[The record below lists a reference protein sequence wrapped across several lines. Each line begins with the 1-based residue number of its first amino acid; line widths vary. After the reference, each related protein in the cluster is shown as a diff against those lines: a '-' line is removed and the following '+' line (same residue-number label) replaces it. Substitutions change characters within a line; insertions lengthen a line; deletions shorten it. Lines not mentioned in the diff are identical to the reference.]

1 MWWQLPTLLSLDAP
15 LVALVWQMLLARA
28 TPAALPWQA
37 PVLLF
42 ASVWL
47 VYVIDRCLDAR
58 KLSLRTAITPRHR
71 FYVRHARWFSRLAMA
86 VFVGCVV
93 VSVTL
98 EPRLLLIGSAVAL
111 LTGLYLT
118 LVHIGKVVG
127 KVAKRIPKELQIALV
142 FSLGVHVALSPWGMT
157 QLLSGSLFA
166 LLCFLNCAFIAFWER
181 AADTQQ
187 GQHSLARSHP
197 TLRPLLHVLAL
208 VLIGVSGISGLI
220 LPDMLA
226 MGACLALSGAL
237 LLLLE
242 QRRYH
247 LPTRLLRVLADAVL
261 LTPCLFLFW

>member
-15 LVALVWQMLLARA
+15 IVALTWQMLLARA

-47 VYVIDRCLDAR
+47 VYVLDRCLDAR
-58 KLSLRTAITPRHR
+58 KLTLRRAATPRHR
-71 FYVRHARWFSRLAMA
+71 FYVRHAHWFGWLVVA
-86 VFVGCVV
+86 VFAGCVG
-93 VSVTL
+93 VSMTL

-111 LTGLYLT
+111 LTGLYLAFI
-118 LVHIGKVVG
+118 HFAN
-127 KVAKRIPKELQIALV
+127 VARHIPKELQIALV
-142 FSLGVHVALSPWGMT
+142 FSLGVHVALSPWSMT
-157 QLLSGSLFA
+157 QLVSGSLFA

-187 GQHSLARSHP
+187 AQRSLARSHP
-197 TLRPLLHVLAL
+197 RSRPILHALTLAL
-208 VLIGVSGISGLI
+208 IGTSGISGLL

-226 MGACLALSGAL
+226 IWVCLAVSSGL

-242 QRRYH
+242 HRH
-247 LPTRLLRVLADAVL
+247 HVLPTRLLRVLADAVL

>member
-15 LVALVWQMLLARA
+15 LVALTWQILLARA

-47 VYVIDRCLDAR
+47 VYVLDRCLDAR
-58 KLSLRTAITPRHR
+58 QLTLRRAATPRHR
-71 FYVRHARWFSRLAMA
+71 FYVRYARWFSWLAGG
-86 VFVGCVV
+86 VFAGCVG

-98 EPRLLLIGSAVAL
+98 EPRLLLVGSTTAL
-111 LTGLYLT
+111 LTGLYLAFI
-118 LVHIGKVVG
+118 HFA
-127 KVAKRIPKELQIALV
+127 KVAQHIPKELQIALV
-142 FSLGVHVALSPWGMT
+142 FSLGVHVALSPWSIS
-157 QLLSGSLFA
+157 QLVSGGLFA

-187 GQHSLARSHP
+187 AQRSLARTHP
-197 TLRPLLHVLAL
+197 SVRPLLHALAL
-208 VLIGVSGISGLI
+208 ALIGISGISALL

-226 MGACLALSGAL
+226 VWVCLGLSGAL

-242 QRRYH
+242 QRRH
-247 LPTRLLRVLADAVL
+247 QLSTRLLRVLADAVL

>member
-15 LVALVWQMLLARA
+15 VVALVWQMLLARA
-28 TPAALPWQA
+28 TPTPLPWQA

-47 VYVIDRCLDAR
+47 VYVLDRCLDAR
-58 KLSLRTAITPRHR
+58 KLTLHRAATPRHR
-71 FYVRHARWFSRLAMA
+71 FYVRHRRWFGWLAGG
-86 VFVGCVV
+86 VFVVCVA

-98 EPRLLLIGSAVAL
+98 EPRLLLIGISVAL
-111 LTGLYLT
+111 LTGLYLAF
-118 LVHIGKVVG
+118 VHFSD
-127 KVAKRIPKELQIALV
+127 AKQFIPKELQIALV
-142 FSLGVHVALSPWGMT
+142 FSLGVHVALSAWHLPY
-157 QLLSGSLFA
+157 LLSGLLFA

-181 AADTQQ
+181 TADTQQ
-187 GQHSLARSHP
+187 AQRSLARSHP

-208 VLIGVSGISGLI
+208 VLIGTSSISGLI

-226 MGACLALSGAL
+226 IGACLAVSGAL

-242 QRRYH
+242 QRH
-247 LPTRLLRVLADAVL
+247 HVLPTSLLRVLADAVL